1 MIPTSKFIDDLKRS
15 GGMTRSKLRKLKVR
29 KWKYPLALER
39 QYTSA
44 ISRFLQKRWKEY
56 AAIAIP
62 MMVPREDALED
73 LEPVPGTNGPA
84 LGAIVNIAKS
94 LDAFNKKELDAFKK
108 IAIGEA
114 FQEQEPWVKNV
125 LDSWAREQVTL
136 ITKASQD
143 MLDTVARRIRDG
155 VKVGKSAREVTA
167 MINADL
173 PGISYRRARI
183 IARDQ
188 TAKLNSSLTQGRMAD
203 AGLETYIWDTAQ
215 DERVRGNPTGLYAN
229 AIPSHFIMQG
239 KLCRWDDPSVW
250 FENGEWVKR
259 PGDAPY
265 FHPGMAIMCRCVAL
279 PNWDELEDVGASD
292 LPEPEPVAAPP
303 AVEEPPEPSVDV
315 GIFKSEQ
322 LFSDSLKAQFPI
334 TAKFKKD
341 WMEDAF
347 SRFSNLEPNVRKY
360 YSGTFTGFLQ
370 NIEKGTKAYYSPYG
384 KYIQVPGYF
393 RKDHQRSASVLLHE
407 MGHAMDARLGQRRG
421 AKLISYVR
429 LDKYGGRNLA
439 EIVRDDLINPIYE
452 AAKAE
457 RPEMFRVLLKGIT
470 KEAREEISRILSE
483 NSSSIR
489 DWGITWKLRN
499 ALANGHPDDRI
510 RALNIALLNSAAP
523 IEIFEAIAKGNDK
536 AVLEFLLEKTESSLS
551 KGTLL
556 EIDKYSKAFR
566 ELLEVAKEADDE
578 EAIFGG
584 ISDMFEAATG
594 HPGSFG
600 RWGHGERYWRE
611 DYSNAST
618 EAFAE
623 ILEILGS
630 PSPKKNYILD
640 KYLPTA
646 RDFVLDAIKEAEL

>member
-1 MIPTSKFIDDLKRS
+1 MIPTSKFINDLKRA
-15 GGMTRSKLRKLKVR
+15 GGMTKVKLRRLNGI
-29 KWKYPLALER
+29 KWKYPLSLER
-39 QYTSA
+39 QYAAA
-44 ISRFLQKRWKEY
+44 INRFMSKRWKEY
-56 AAIAIP
+56 AKIAVP
-62 MMVPREDALED
+62 MMVPRVDALED

-84 LGAIVNIAKS
+84 IGAIVSVSKS
-94 LDAFNKKELDAFKK
+94 LSEFNRRELNAFKK

-114 FQEQEPWVKNV
+114 FAEDEPWLKNV
-125 LDSWAREQVTL
+125 LETWSREQVTL
-136 ITKASQD
+136 ITKATQD

-155 VKVGKSAREVTA
+155 VKVGKSAKEVA
-167 MINADL
+167 AIISADL
-173 PGISYRRARI
+173 SGISYRRARI

-188 TAKLNSSLTQGRMAD
+188 TAKLNSSLTQGRMTD
-203 AGLETYIWDTAQ
+203 AGMETYIWDTAQ
-215 DERVRGNPTGLYAN
+215 DERVRGDPSGFYPKAL
-229 AIPSHFIMQG
+229 PSHFVMQG
-239 KLCRWDDPSVW
+239 KICRWDDPTVW
-250 FENGEWVKR
+250 LENGEWVKR
-259 PGDAPY
+259 AGDAPY
-265 FHPGMAIMCRCVAL
+265 FHPGMAIMCRCVAV

-292 LPEPEPVAAPP
+292 LPEPEPVVVPSSI
-303 AVEEPPEPSVDV
+303 EKPPEPSVDV

-322 LFSDSLKAQFPI
+322 LFSDSLKNQFPI
-334 TAKFKKD
+334 VAKFKKD

-347 SRFSNLEPNVRKY
+347 SRFSNLDPNVRKY

-370 NIEKGTKAYYSPYG
+370 NIEKGTRAYYSPYG

-421 AKLISYVR
+421 SKLISYVR

-457 RPEMFRVLLKGIT
+457 RPEMFRTLLKGIT
-470 KEAREEISRILSE
+470 KEAREELSQTLA
-483 NSSSIR
+483 NSDKYI
-489 DWGITWKLRN
+489 WHYTN
-499 ALANGHPDDRI
+499 ALRLGHPNDRI
-510 RALNIALLNSAAP
+510 RALNMALLNSAAP
-523 IEIFEAIAKGNDK
+523 KEVFEAIAKGNDK
-536 AVLEFLLEKTESSLS
+536 VALDFLLEKVETSLS
-551 KGTLL
+551 KNTLL
-556 EIDKYSKAFR
+556 EIDRYSKSFR
-566 ELLEVAKEADDE
+566 ELLDVVKEADDE

-594 HPGSFG
+594 HPGSFVK
-600 RWGHGERYWRE
+600 WGHGERYWRE
-611 DYSNAST
+611 DYSNASA

-646 RDFVLDAIKEAEL
+646 RDFVLDAINEANL

>member
-1 MIPTSKFIDDLKRS
+1 MIPTTKFIDDLKRS

-56 AAIAIP
+56 AAIAVP

-94 LDAFNKKELDAFKK
+94 LEAFNKKELDAFKK

-215 DERVRGNPTGLYAN
+215 DERVRGNPNGRYAN
-229 AIPSHFIMQG
+229 AIPSHFMMQG
-239 KLCRWDDPSVW
+239 KLCRWDDPTVW

-292 LPEPEPVAAPP
+292 LPESEPVD
-303 AVEEPPEPSVDV
+303 VEPPEVDAPKEQREDV
-315 GIFKSEQ
+315 GIFASEKFFVDT
-322 LFSDSLKAQFPI
+322 LTNRFPEVGS
-334 TAKFKKD
+334 FNKK
-341 WMEDAF
+341 WMNDAF
-347 SRFSNLEPNVRKY
+347 SRFSNLPPEVRLV
-360 YSGTFTGFLQ
+360 YSQTFMSFITDIKKNNKSRYNLA
-370 NIEKGTKAYYSPYG
+370 EM
-384 KYIQVPGYF
+384 YIQVPGNF
-393 RKDHQRSASVLLHE
+393 KKGQEKSASVLIHE
-407 MGHAMDARLGQRRG
+407 MAHAIDAKVGKSKRFF
-421 AKLISYVR
+421 
-429 LDKYGGRNLA
+429 LDHASFVKNPKFGNRNLA
-439 EIVRDDLINPIYE
+439 EIVKDELVSPILE
-452 AAKAE
+452 KAKSE
-457 RPEMFRVLLKGIT
+457 RPDVIKNMLKAVS
-470 KEAREEISRILSE
+470 KETRTALSE
-483 NSSSIR
+483 
-489 DWGITWKLRN
+489 
-499 ALANGHPDDRI
+499 ALADHAGNKHLWSKAIITTTRDENVKILQNVLYNSYAPREI
-510 RALNIALLNSAAP
+510 WEAL
-523 IEIFEAIAKGNDK
+523 AKGENKKVVDYI
-536 AVLEFLLEKTESSLS
+536 VENLS
-551 KGTLL
+551 YGANRAQSVA
-556 EIDKYSKAFR
+556 IDKMTPAMK
-566 ELLEVAKEADDE
+566 ELLELTNEAADE
-578 EAIFGG
+578 KAIYGS
-584 ISDMFEAATG
+584 ISDMFEGAT
-594 HPGSFG
+594 HRPGVFG
-600 RWGHGERYWRE
+600 DYGHGAGYWGLDNE
-611 DYSNAST
+611 KACA

-623 ILEILGS
+623 ILEMMGS
-630 PSPKKNYILD
+630 PSPKKDYILD

-646 RDFVLDAIKEAEL
+646 KEFVLEIVKEAQ

>member
-1 MIPTSKFIDDLKRS
+1 MIPTSKFIDDLKRA
-15 GGMTRSKLRKLKVR
+15 GGMTRAKLRRLKVR

-44 ISRFLQKRWKEY
+44 INRFMTKRWKEY
-56 AAIAIP
+56 AAIAVP
-62 MMVPREDALED
+62 MMVPREDALAD
-73 LEPVPGTNGPA
+73 LEPEPGTSGPA
-84 LGAIVNIAKS
+84 LGAIVNIARS

-114 FQEQEPWVKNV
+114 FHEQEPWAKNV
-125 LDSWAREQVTL
+125 LDTWAREQVTL

-203 AGLETYIWDTAQ
+203 AGIETYIWDTAQ
-215 DERVRGNPTGLYAN
+215 DERVRGNPTGLYAK
-229 AIPSHFIMQG
+229 AIPSHFMMQG
-239 KLCRWDDPSVW
+239 KLCRWDDPTVW

-259 PGDAPY
+259 APDAPY

-279 PNWDELEDVGASD
+279 PNWDELEDVAASD
-292 LPEPEPVAAPP
+292 LPEPEPVVAPP

-322 LFSDSLKAQFPI
+322 FFSDLLKNQFPI
-334 TAKFKKD
+334 VAKFKKD
-341 WMEDAF
+341 WMDDAF
-347 SRFSNLEPNVRKY
+347 SRFSNLDPNVRKY

-439 EIVRDDLINPIYE
+439 EIVRDDMITPIYE

-457 RPEMFRVLLKGIT
+457 RPEMFRELLKGIPKST
-470 KEAREEISRILSE
+470 REELSRVMADTSTF
-483 NSSSIR
+483 R
-489 DWGITWKLRN
+489 WDWLNIVRK
-499 ALANGHPDDRI
+499 GHEDERI

-523 IEIFEAIAKGNDK
+523 REIFEAIAKGNDK
-536 AVLEFLLEKTESSLS
+536 AVLEFLLEKTETMMSRSS
-551 KGTLL
+551 LL

-566 ELLEVAKEADDE
+566 DLLAVVKEADDE

-594 HPGSFG
+594 HAGSFG

-611 DYSNAST
+611 SATNAST

-630 PSPKKNYILD
+630 PSKKKNYILD

-646 RDFVLDAIKEAEL
+646 RDFVLEAIKEAEL

>member
-1 MIPTSKFIDDLKRS
+1 MIPTSKFINDIKRA
-15 GGMTRSKLRKLKVR
+15 GGMTKVKLRRLKGI
-29 KWKYPLALER
+29 KWKYPLSLER
-39 QYTSA
+39 QYAAA
-44 ISRFLQKRWKEY
+44 INRFMSKRWKEY
-56 AAIAIP
+56 AKIAVP
-62 MMVPREDALED
+62 MMVPRVDALED

-84 LGAIVNIAKS
+84 LGAIVSVSKS
-94 LDAFNKKELDAFKK
+94 ISEFNRRELNAFKK

-114 FQEQEPWVKNV
+114 FAEDEPWLKNV
-125 LDSWAREQVTL
+125 IETWSREQVSL
-136 ITKASQD
+136 ITKATQD

-155 VKVGKSAREVTA
+155 VKVGKSAKEVA
-167 MINADL
+167 AIINADL

-188 TAKLNSSLTQGRMAD
+188 TAKLNSSLTQRRMTD
-203 AGLETYIWDTAQ
+203 AGMETYIWDTAQ
-215 DERVRGNPTGLYAN
+215 DERVRGDPSGLYPKAL
-229 AIPSHFIMQG
+229 PSHYVMQG
-239 KLCRWDDPSVW
+239 KICRWDDPTVW
-250 FENGEWVKR
+250 LENGEWVKR
-259 PGDAPY
+259 SGDAPY

-292 LPEPEPVAAPP
+292 LPEPEPVVAPS
-303 AVEEPPEPSVDV
+303 AIEEPPEPSVDV

-322 LFSDSLKAQFPI
+322 LFSDSLKNQFPI
-334 TAKFKKD
+334 VAKFKKD

-347 SRFSNLEPNVRKY
+347 SRFSNLDPNVRKY

-370 NIEKGTKAYYSPYG
+370 NIEKGTRAYYSPYG

-457 RPEMFRVLLKGIT
+457 RPEMFRTLLKGIT
-470 KEAREEISRILSE
+470 KEAREELSQTLA
-483 NSSSIR
+483 NSDKYI
-489 DWGITWKLRN
+489 WHYTN
-499 ALANGHPDDRI
+499 ALRLGHPDDRI
-510 RALNIALLNSAAP
+510 RALNMALLNSAAP
-523 IEIFEAIAKGNDK
+523 KEVFEAIAKGNDK
-536 AVLEFLLEKTESSLS
+536 VALDFLLEKVETSLS
-551 KGTLL
+551 KNTLL
-556 EIDKYSKAFR
+556 EIDRYSNSFR
-566 ELLEVAKEADDE
+566 ELLDVVKEADDE

-600 RWGHGERYWRE
+600 KWGHGERYWRE
-611 DYSNAST
+611 DYSNASA

-646 RDFVLDAIKEAEL
+646 RDFVLDAINEANL

>member
-1 MIPTSKFIDDLKRS
+1 MIPTRKFINDLKRA
-15 GGMTRSKLRKLKVR
+15 GGMTKVKLRRLKGL
-29 KWKYPLALER
+29 KWKYPLSLER
-39 QYTSA
+39 QYAAA
-44 ISRFLQKRWKEY
+44 INRFMSKRWKEY
-56 AAIAIP
+56 AKIAVP
-62 MMVPREDALED
+62 MMVPRVDALED

-84 LGAIVNIAKS
+84 LGAIVSVSKS
-94 LDAFNKKELDAFKK
+94 LSEFNRRELNAFKK

-114 FQEQEPWVKNV
+114 FAEDEPWLKNV
-125 LDSWAREQVTL
+125 LETWSREQVTL
-136 ITKASQD
+136 ITKATQD

-155 VKVGKSAREVTA
+155 VKVGKSAKEVA
-167 MINADL
+167 ALINADL

-188 TAKLNSSLTQGRMAD
+188 TAKLNSSLTQGRMTN
-203 AGLETYIWDTAQ
+203 AGMETYIWDTAQ
-215 DERVRGNPTGLYAN
+215 DERVRGDPSGLYPKAL
-229 AIPSHFIMQG
+229 PSHFVMQG
-239 KLCRWDDPSVW
+239 KICRWDDPTVW
-250 FENGEWVKR
+250 LENGEWVKR

-292 LPEPEPVAAPP
+292 LPEPEPVEVPAAIE
-303 AVEEPPEPSVDV
+303 EEPAPEVDV
-315 GIFKSEQ
+315 GILKSEKD
-322 LFSDSLKAQFPI
+322 FADSLNAQFPI

-347 SRFSNLEPNVRKY
+347 SRFSNLDPTVRKC
-360 YSGTFTGFLQ
+360 YSSTFTGFLT
-370 NIEKGTKAYYSPYG
+370 NIEKGTKAYYAPYG

-407 MGHAMDARLGQRRG
+407 MGHAIDARLGQRRG
-421 AKLISYVR
+421 AKLISYSR
-429 LDKYGGRNLA
+429 IEKYGNRTLA
-439 EIVRDDLINPIYE
+439 EIVRDDMITPIYE

-457 RPEMFRVLLKGIT
+457 RPEMFRELLKGIPKST
-470 KEAREEISRILSE
+470 REELSRVMAD
-483 NSSSIR
+483 NSTFLL
-489 DWGITWKLRN
+489 DWLNIVRK
-499 ALANGHPDDRI
+499 GHEDERI

-523 IEIFEAIAKGNDK
+523 REIFEAIAKGNDK
-536 AVLEFLLEKTESSLS
+536 VVLEFLLEKTETMMSRSS
-551 KGTLL
+551 LL
-556 EIDKYSKAFR
+556 EIDKYSKSFR
-566 ELLEVAKEADDE
+566 ELLAVVKEADDE
-578 EAIFGG
+578 EAIFGS

-594 HPGSFG
+594 HAESFG
-600 RWGHGERYWRE
+600 RYGHGERYWRE

-630 PSPKKNYILD
+630 PSKKKNYILD

>member
-44 ISRFLQKRWKEY
+44 INRFMTKRWKEY
-56 AAIAIP
+56 AAIAVP
-62 MMVPREDALED
+62 MMVPREDALAD
-73 LEPVPGTNGPA
+73 LEPEPGTSGPA
-84 LGAIVNIAKS
+84 LGAIVNIARS

-125 LDSWAREQVTL
+125 LDTWAREQVTL
-136 ITKASQD
+136 ISKASQD

-155 VKVGKSAREVTA
+155 VKAGRSAREVTA

-215 DERVRGNPTGLYAN
+215 DERVRGNPKGRYAN

-239 KLCRWDDPSVW
+239 KLCRWDDPTVW

-259 PGDAPY
+259 APDAPY
-265 FHPGMAIMCRCVAL
+265 FHPGMAIMCRCVAV
-279 PNWDELEDVGASD
+279 PNWDELEDVAASD
-292 LPEPEPVAAPP
+292 LPEPEPVEAPAAIE
-303 AVEEPPEPSVDV
+303 EEPAPEVDV
-315 GIFKSEQ
+315 GILKSEKV
-322 LFSDSLKAQFPI
+322 FADSLKAQFPI

-347 SRFSNLEPNVRKY
+347 SRFSNLAPTVRKC
-360 YSGTFTGFLQ
+360 YSSTFTGFLT
-370 NIEKGTKAYYSPYG
+370 NIEKGTKAYYAPYG

-407 MGHAMDARLGQRRG
+407 MGHAIDARLGQRRG
-421 AKLISYVR
+421 AKLISYSR
-429 LDKYGGRNLA
+429 LEKYGNRTLA
-439 EIVRDDLINPIYE
+439 EIVRDDMITPIYE

-457 RPEMFRVLLKGIT
+457 RPEMFRELLKGIPKST
-470 KEAREEISRILSE
+470 REELSRVMADTSTF
-483 NSSSIR
+483 R
-489 DWGITWKLRN
+489 WDWLNIVRK
-499 ALANGHPDDRI
+499 GHEDERI

-523 IEIFEAIAKGNDK
+523 REIFDAIAKGNDK
-536 AVLEFLLEKTESSLS
+536 AVLEFLLEKTETMMSRSS
-551 KGTLL
+551 LL

-584 ISDMFEAATG
+584 LSDMFEAATG
-594 HPGSFG
+594 HAGAFG
-600 RWGHGERYWRE
+600 RYGHGERYWRE
-611 DYSNAST
+611 DKVQAST

-630 PSPKKNYILD
+630 PSKKKNYILD